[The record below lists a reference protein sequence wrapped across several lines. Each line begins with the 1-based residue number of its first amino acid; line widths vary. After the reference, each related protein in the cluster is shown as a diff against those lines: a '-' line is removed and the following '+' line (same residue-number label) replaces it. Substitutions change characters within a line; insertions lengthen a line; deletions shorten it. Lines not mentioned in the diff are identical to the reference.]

1 MTQSAQR
8 DELRRHRQ
16 ELRDLRKQLREHR
29 HGSRPLGSRGQ
40 PEESRASILQAAAKE
55 FAELGIAGARTDAIA
70 REARVNK
77 ALLYYYFEDKE
88 TLYGAVLDDAFSGMR
103 SRVFQV
109 LDSDLPPREKIVAYV
124 GAYFDFIASNQ
135 IYPKL
140 MQREMMRAREGRS
153 EHIDRLVK
161 TYFQPIYQRVGE
173 LLHKGIAEG
182 EFRRV
187 DPIHFIP
194 SMVAMIIF
202 YFSSAPV
209 MQRIVHFNPLTPRAH
224 CRAAGR
230 RSRFYFRCAVSTP
243 LERGFSGSQFRSQ
256 PMSARNRF
264 FILLGIIFVIA
275 AIYYGFSVDHSKDLV
290 LIGTV
295 DANQV
300 IVSAQVEGRIQKLL
314 VDEGT
319 PVKAGDLIAVLDPS
333 ELQTQE
339 AAAAANITSLQHKV
353 SEMEHTEE
361 STSGSTSSDVANA
374 QAKLSSAKAQLLQA
388 KATLDRTESDSRR
401 MIELAKAGVQ
411 SDQDRVQAETNLQA
425 AQATR
430 AGSAGIG

>member
-173 LLHKGIAEG
+173 LLNKGIAEG

-209 MQRIVHFNPLTPRAH
+209 MQRIVHFNPLTPRRIAER
-224 CRAAGR
+224 RA
-230 RSRFYFRCAVSTP
+230 
-243 LERGFSGSQFRSQ
+243 
-256 PMSARNRF
+256 
-264 FILLGIIFVIA
+264 
-275 AIYYGFSVDHSKDLV
+275 
-290 LIGTV
+290 
-295 DANQV
+295 
-300 IVSAQVEGRIQKLL
+300 
-314 VDEGT
+314 
-319 PVKAGDLIAVLDPS
+319 AVLDFIS
-333 ELQTQE
+333 
-339 AAAAANITSLQHKV
+339 AALFQPRSN
-353 SEMEHTEE
+353 
-361 STSGSTSSDVANA
+361 
-374 QAKLSSAKAQLLQA
+374 
-388 KATLDRTESDSRR
+388 
-401 MIELAKAGVQ
+401 
-411 SDQDRVQAETNLQA
+411 
-425 AQATR
+425 
-430 AGSAGIG
+430 AGSAVRNSGVSR